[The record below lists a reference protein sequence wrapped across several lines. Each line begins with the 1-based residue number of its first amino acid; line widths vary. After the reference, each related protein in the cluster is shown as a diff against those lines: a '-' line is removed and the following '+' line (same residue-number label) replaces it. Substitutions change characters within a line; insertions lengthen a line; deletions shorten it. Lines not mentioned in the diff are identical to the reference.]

1 MPENLSSLPAHRR
14 LLLLVDTS
22 AEYTRMRM
30 NQETR
35 RMLATPSLRFV
46 DLQDALASD
55 DRLLQSLAAKGLLQ
69 AGALLIQSLTV
80 PDQYTRLSAI
90 GDQTAESKV
99 NVTVRICQLL
109 GARRVEI
116 RHAEFTSQQQSS
128 GKAVDVRIPGV
139 VKTSGN
145 AAFSTVEVG
154 GLRLKAV
161 WTFQGGKPNVDDADR
176 ALQMSGLQD
185 ESLRGMVDFF
195 RTTNWPTSYEFEIS
209 TTGEMQRIREI
220 VSDVSVP
227 AAFKGHTELE
237 SLRVSRSSYEFRL
250 QVEFPTPR

>member
-1 MPENLSSLPAHRR
+1 MPENLSSLPAYRR

-35 RMLATPSLRFV
+35 RMLATPSLHFV

-69 AGALLIQSLTV
+69 AGAMLIQSLTV

-116 RHAEFTSQQQSS
+116 LHAQFTSQEKSS
-128 GKAVDVRIPGV
+128 AKAADIRPGV

-154 GLRLKAV
+154 GLRLKAS
-161 WTFQGGKPNVDDADR
+161 WTFQGAKPNVDDADR
-176 ALQMSGLQD
+176 ALERSGLQD

-209 TTGEMQRIREI
+209 TSEEMQRIRKI

-227 AAFKGHTELE
+227 ATFKGHTELE
-237 SLRVSRSSYEFRL
+237 SLRISRSSYEFRL
-250 QVEFPTPR
+250 QVEFPKPL